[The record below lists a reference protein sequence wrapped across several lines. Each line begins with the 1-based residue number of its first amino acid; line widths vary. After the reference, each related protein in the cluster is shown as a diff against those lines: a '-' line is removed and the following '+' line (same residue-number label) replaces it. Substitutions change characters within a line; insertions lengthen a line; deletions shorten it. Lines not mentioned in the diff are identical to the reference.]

1 MSLITFT
8 DKHNHGR
15 QVHISAHHIVA
26 VQTVG
31 DDTWISVT
39 ATLDGGKSRAFVVQ
53 EDEASV
59 VLAINQRL
67 SRS

>member
-8 DKHNHGR
+8 DKHNNGR
-15 QVHISAHHIVA
+15 PVHVAAQHIVS
-26 VQTVG
+26 VQTIG
-31 DDTWISVT
+31 DDTWVSVT

-53 EDEASV
+53 EDEAIV
-59 VLAINQRL
+59 VQAINQRL